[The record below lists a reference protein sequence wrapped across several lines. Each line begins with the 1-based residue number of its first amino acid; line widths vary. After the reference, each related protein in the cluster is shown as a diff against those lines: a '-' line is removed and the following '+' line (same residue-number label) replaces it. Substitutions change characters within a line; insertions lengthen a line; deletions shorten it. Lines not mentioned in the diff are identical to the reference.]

1 MDFDINTLRV
11 TVTLVSFALY
21 VGIVAWAW
29 SKSKAVDFK
38 QAQQLPFES
47 D

>member
-1 MDFDINTLRV
+1 MELDINTLRV

-21 VGIVAWAW
+21 IGIVAWAW
-29 SKSKAVDFK
+29 SASKAADFK

>member
-1 MDFDINTLRV
+1 MELDINTLREAV
-11 TVTLVSFALY
+11 LLVSFALY

-29 SKSKAVDFK
+29 SANKRADFA
-38 QAQQLPFES
+38 QAAELPFKT